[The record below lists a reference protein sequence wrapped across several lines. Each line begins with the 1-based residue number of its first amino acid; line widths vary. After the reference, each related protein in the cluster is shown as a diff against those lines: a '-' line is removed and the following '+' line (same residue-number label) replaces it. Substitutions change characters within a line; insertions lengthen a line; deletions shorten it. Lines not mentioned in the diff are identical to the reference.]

1 MKKDKEREQ
10 LIKAYT
16 AAPGLLVRQ
25 LVDIFGICENAGQM
39 AIHNRA
45 VKEIQ
50 TLTGGEA
57 GKARLL
63 NGIADKIL
71 EVARLK

>member
-16 AAPGLLVRQ
+16 TAPGLLARQ
-25 LVDIFGICENAGQM
+25 LADIFGICKDFGQM
-39 AIHNRA
+39 AIHNKA
-45 VKEIQ
+45 VQEIQ

-57 GKARLL
+57 GRKQLL
-63 NGIADKIL
+63 N
-71 EVARLK
+71 EVAEVILKVASLK